1 MLLPNDILI
10 RETTDGTTVWVSQR
24 LVMERCEID
33 SEVLRNGRVRYKQ
46 SLPAS
51 WQAVAAQEEF
61 FLGAKPGKSWRW
73 GRKGGQY
80 YYDIDTIPN
89 RKPACYR
96 DRLPT
101 KEELLAEVGGAI
113 SPRAGNVRR
122 PCVAC

>member
-61 FLGAKPGKSWRW
+61 FFGGEARQIVAMGPQ
-73 GRKGGQY
+73 GRA
-80 YYDIDTIPN
+80 I
-89 RKPACYR
+89 
-96 DRLPT
+96 
-101 KEELLAEVGGAI
+101 LL
-113 SPRAGNVRR
+113 
-122 PCVAC
+122 